1 MYPAHSPC
9 YSRLTSAWSKD
20 GAEFYLM
27 ELHAAHPHLHFTPIW
42 RHLDLTALTDGW
54 WLMNPD
60 DPCMDRSEGK
70 PVWCLLRQVR
80 WTWAVSR
87 RPPRSFPLD
96 MCNGAPK
103 SREENISLLGIARD
117 CKGNSTARPPE
128 SVREVSKGGDPL
140 GRLASY

>member
-9 YSRLTSAWSKD
+9 CSRLTSAWSKD
-20 GAEFYLM
+20 GAEFYLNDM
-27 ELHAAHPHLHFTPIW
+27 ELHAAHPHLHTSRLFAIW

-80 WTWAVSR
+80 WTGAVSR
-87 RPPRSFPLD
+87 QPPGSFPLD
-96 MCNGAPK
+96 MCNRAPK
-103 SREENISLLGIARD
+103 SREKNISLLGIAPRARGWSWARD
-117 CKGNSTARPPE
+117 IRMPCPTPRITA
-128 SVREVSKGGDPL
+128 KQ
-140 GRLASY
+140 